1 MIAVSQYYNPME
13 SLMTGGSHEVD
24 GRVAIVTGASRG
36 LGRAIALELAAQAV
50 TPVVAAR
57 SGAALDAV
65 AAEARERGA
74 PDALAICADL
84 AKAGEPERV
93 VQEAIARFGRIDI
106 LVNNA
111 GATKRGD
118 FLALSDDDHLS
129 GFALKYH
136 ATVRFCRSAWPHL
149 TRTGGVIVNIAGVG
163 AQTPDAEFTIGGPVN
178 SALVNF
184 TKAISKRAINEGI
197 RINTLCPGHIETD
210 RLQARIRVQSERDG
224 SSEAEAREVLR
235 VHYGVRR
242 FGTPGDIAA
251 TVAFLCSDQASY
263 IHGATLVVDGGA
275 TPGI

>member
-1 MIAVSQYYNPME
+1 MVGE
-13 SLMTGGSHEVD
+13 RGSSD
-24 GRVAIVTGASRG
+24 RVAIVTGASRG
-36 LGRAIALELAAQAV
+36 LGRAIALELAAQKIA
-50 TPVVAAR
+50 PVLTAR
-57 SGAALDAV
+57 DGEALERV

-74 PDALAICADL
+74 PDALAVAADL
-84 AKAGEPERV
+84 ALAGEPERV
-93 VQEAIARFGRIDI
+93 VNAAVDRFGRIDI

-118 FLALSDDDHLS
+118 FLTLSDEDHLS

-136 ATVRFCRSAWPHL
+136 GAVRFCRSAWPHL
-149 TRTGGVIVNIAGVG
+149 ARTGGVIVNIAGAA

-184 TKAISKRAINEGI
+184 TKAIANRAINEGI
-197 RINTLCPGHIETD
+197 RVNALCPGLIETD
-210 RLQARIRVQSERDG
+210 RLLARIRAQAEQDGTSEEETR
-224 SSEAEAREVLR
+224 EAMRKSC
-235 VHYGVRR
+235 GIRR
-242 FGTPGDIAA
+242 FGIPGDIAA